1 MTRCHSIFGSND
13 DAEIQIGG
21 AVIKNSNHGKLLG
34 VKIDKKL
41 NFDGHAKSVCEKT
54 SSILSRLSRI
64 TP

>member
-41 NFDGHAKSVCEKT
+41 DGHVKSVCEKT
-54 SSILSRLSRI
+54 SSKLSRLARI